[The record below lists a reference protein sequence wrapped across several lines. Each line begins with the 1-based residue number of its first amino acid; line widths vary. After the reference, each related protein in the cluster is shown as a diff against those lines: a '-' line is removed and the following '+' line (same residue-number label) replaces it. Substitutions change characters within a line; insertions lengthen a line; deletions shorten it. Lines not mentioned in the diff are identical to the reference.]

1 MAEETKN
8 KAEYFVA
15 VINEFGKNHHL
26 NDMQSYRY
34 LARFKGIDMID
45 RFYHVAHTQRFEDVI
60 ADLSNYCRRQGG
72 AL

>member
-26 NDMQSYRY
+26 NDMQSY
-34 LARFKGIDMID
+34 MID